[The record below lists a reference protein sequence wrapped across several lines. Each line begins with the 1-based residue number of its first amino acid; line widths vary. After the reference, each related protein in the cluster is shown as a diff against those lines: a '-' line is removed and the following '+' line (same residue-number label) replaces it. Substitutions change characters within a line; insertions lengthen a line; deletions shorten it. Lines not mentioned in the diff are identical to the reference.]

1 MRLNLDFT
9 RSLPIVTGKKTER
22 LPIACSEEFKQT
34 LSMVANLLGQ
44 SPSQLAHRYVVEG
57 MIKDLGNI
65 MLAQP
70 MAAMS
75 LREVV
80 VHLKEA

>member
-1 MRLNLDFT
+1 MQLNLDFT
-9 RSLPIVTGKKTER
+9 RSLPIITGKKTER

-65 MLAQP
+65 MLSQP
-70 MAAMS
+70 MSSMS
-75 LREVV
+75 LQEVV